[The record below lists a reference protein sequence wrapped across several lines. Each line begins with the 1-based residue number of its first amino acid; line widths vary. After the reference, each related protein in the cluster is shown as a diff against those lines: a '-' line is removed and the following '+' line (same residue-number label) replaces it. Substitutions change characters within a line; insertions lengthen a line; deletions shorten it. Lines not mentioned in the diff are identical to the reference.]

1 MLIHLQDIGK
11 RYRLEWIFRG
21 ITHTLRSGERYALLG
36 PNGSG
41 KSTLLK
47 VLSGHLSP
55 SRGAVLFEK
64 NGSTAFT
71 PSGEGAFT
79 PRIAVNGVYPDP
91 EAFGMLPIPP
101 DDIYRHISYAAP
113 YIELIEEFTLEE
125 AMRFHAGLKPLLP
138 GMTLTRLYDLLALP
152 RARSKELRFFS
163 SGMKQRVKLA
173 LAVCSDTPV
182 LLLDEPATN
191 LDVQGVEWYKN
202 LIQEFAADR
211 LVVIASNDP
220 HDAEFCPV
228 HLNVLDYK

>member
-1 MLIHLQDIGK
+1 MTIELKNAGK
-11 RYRLEWIFRG
+11 RYRLDWIFRG
-21 ITHTLRSGERYALLG
+21 VDYAFNAGERYAVLG

-47 VLSGHLSP
+47 VLSGHLTP
-55 SRGAVLFEK
+55 SKGKVLFQK
-64 NGSTAFT
+64 
-71 PSGEGAFT
+71 SGRDVE
-79 PRIAVNGVYPDP
+79 PDAV
-91 EAFGMLPIPP
+91 
-101 DDIYRHISYAAP
+101 YRHISYAAP

-125 AMRFHAGLKPLLP
+125 ALTFHAGLKPLLP
-138 GMTLTRLYDLLALP
+138 GFTPARLYELLALP
-152 RARSKELRFFS
+152 RSRSKEIRFFS

-173 LAVCSDTPV
+173 LAVCTAAPV

-202 LIQEFAADR
+202 LIAEYAADR

-228 HLNVLDYK
+228 HLNILDYK

>member
-1 MLIHLQDIGK
+1 MTIHLQNAGK
-11 RYRLEWIFRG
+11 RYRLDWIFRG
-21 ITHTLRSGERYALLG
+21 LNYSFEKGKRYAVLG

-55 SRGAVLFEK
+55 SKGAVLFENQEK
-64 NGSTAFT
+64 KTA
-71 PSGEGAFT
+71 PEE
-79 PRIAVNGVYPDP
+79 VY
-91 EAFGMLPIPP
+91 
-101 DDIYRHISYAAP
+101 RQISYAAP

-125 AMRFHAGLKPLLP
+125 ALKFHAGLKPLLP
-138 GMTLTRLYDLLALP
+138 GFTASKLYDLLALP
-152 RARSKELRFFS
+152 RARSKEIRFFS

-173 LAVCSDTPV
+173 LAVCSDTPI

-191 LDVQGVEWYKN
+191 LDTQGIEWYKN
-202 LIQEFAADR
+202 LVADYAADR

-228 HLNVLDYK
+228 HLNILNYK

>member
-1 MLIHLQDIGK
+1 MMIRLQNTGK

-21 ITHTLRSGERYALLG
+21 IDYTFESPGRYAVLG

-55 SRGAVLFEK
+55 SKGRISFEI
-64 NGSTAFT
+64 NGKITE
-71 PSGEGAFT
+71 PD
-79 PRIAVNGVYPDP
+79 VVY
-91 EAFGMLPIPP
+91 
-101 DDIYRHISYAAP
+101 RSVSYAAP

-125 AMRFHAGLKPLLP
+125 ALKFHAGLKRMLP
-138 GMTLTRLYDLLALP
+138 DMTPARLYEILALP
-152 RARSKELRFFS
+152 RARSKEIRFFS

-173 LAVCSDTPV
+173 LAICCDTPV

-202 LIQEFAADR
+202 LIREFAEDR

-228 HLNVLDYK
+228 HLNILDFK